1 MLTTNLKYIEL
12 GIWEGNTSQICIRK
26 RDTFIYVTSANRTTD
41 ETKYNTFIYLKSY
54 CCVRRK
60 HEAENMWV
68 NGEHTNA
75 CSYQF
80 MY

>member
-1 MLTTNLKYIEL
+1 MADLKNMEPGYGRDNI
-12 GIWEGNTSQICIRK
+12 SQFGLERGT
-26 RDTFIYVTSANRTTD
+26 RIYVTSANWTTD

-80 MY
+80 MYW

>member
-1 MLTTNLKYIEL
+1 MLMADLKNMEL
-12 GIWEGNTSQICIRK
+12 GYGRDNISQILIRK

-60 HEAENMWV
+60 HEVE
-68 NGEHTNA
+68 
-75 CSYQF
+75 Q
-80 MY
+80 